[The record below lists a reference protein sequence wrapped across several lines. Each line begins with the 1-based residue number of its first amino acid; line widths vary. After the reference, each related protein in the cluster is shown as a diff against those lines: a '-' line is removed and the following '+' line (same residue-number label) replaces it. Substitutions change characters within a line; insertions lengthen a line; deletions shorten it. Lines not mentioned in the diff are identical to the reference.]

1 MVVETVNVLSS
12 RVTHNLPRQE
22 IHRHLG
28 NIFSLRG
35 FRIPQKNT
43 YRRALELWVA
53 TPPVRDFVDALS
65 VAQMERL
72 KIRASLASI
81 RTSTASRR
89 LGAWRLPNLYE
100 QQTSPV

>member
-1 MVVETVNVLSS
+1 VVVETVNVLSS

-72 KIRASLASI
+72 KIPSIASFDQDFDRFPQI
-81 RTSTASRR
+81 RR
-89 LGAWRLPNLYE
+89 LAPAE
-100 QQTSPV
+100 SI